1 MYPWAFR
8 YESSIWRPW
17 ERMAHGTALIRKQ
30 TSERVVKVNSRWIK
44 DLTENP
50 TLKEAQENTWKLT
63 GKPLR
68 TIEYKARK
76 KRTNAS
82 DYIKMK
88 SLLQITRIKTKT
100 EMICLALRSGA
111 SWEGAAREKRWPWN
125 SVFSFW
131 QNSTPCRKSLF
142 LSVHQRQCPTYQELT
157 QVSAIDS
164 CPASMG

>member
-1 MYPWAFR
+1 MVLDQVIEEQFKATKNQELATCIHGRSGMKAVFEGPGRGWPMGQHWS
-8 YESSIWRPW
+8 ESKPP
-17 ERMAHGTALIRKQ
+17 
-30 TSERVVKVNSRWIK
+30 ERVVKVNSRWIK

-50 TLKEAQENTWKLT
+50 TLKEAQENIWKLT

-68 TIEYKARK
+68 TIEHKARK

-88 SLLQITRIKTKT
+88 SLLQITHNKTKT
-100 EMICLALRSGA
+100 EMICLALRNGS
-111 SWEGAAREKRWPWN
+111 SWEGAAWEKRWPWN

-142 LSVHQRQCPTYQELT
+142 LSVH
-157 QVSAIDS
+157 
-164 CPASMG
+164 

>member
-111 SWEGAAREKRWPWN
+111 SWEEQHGRRDGLETLSSPSDRIQLPAGRVCFWVSINA
-125 SVFSFW
+125 SVL
-131 QNSTPCRKSLF
+131 PIKS
-142 LSVHQRQCPTYQELT
+142 
-157 QVSAIDS
+157 
-164 CPASMG
+164 